1 MTLINLDYNLED
13 VSDSFELLPESQYF
27 ARLDSCTLMQSST
40 GKPMLQMIWI
50 VIDGEF
56 EGRKLFD
63 YVVLSVD
70 WKVKQYCNMA
80 GIESGSQLN
89 TNDFEGIEALI
100 NVIQEERT
108 DGKGLGNKIK
118 DFTVSE

>member
-13 VSDSFELLPESQYF
+13 VSDSFEPLPESQYF
-27 ARLDSCTLMQSST
+27 AKLTECTLMKSAS
-40 GKPMLQMIWI
+40 GKDMLKVVWV

-70 WKVKQYCNMA
+70 WKVKQYCTMA
-80 GIESGSQLN
+80 GIESGTQLD
-89 TNDFEGIEALI
+89 TNDFEGIEALL
-100 NVIQEERT
+100 NVTQEERT
-108 DGKGLGNKIK
+108 DGKGISNRIK
-118 DFTVSE
+118 DFTTSE

>member
-13 VSDSFELLPESQYF
+13 VNDSFEPLPESQYF
-27 ARLDSCTLMQSST
+27 ARLDTCELMQSST
-40 GKPMLQMIWI
+40 GKPMLKMTWV

-63 YVVLSVD
+63 YVVLTVD

-80 GIESGSQLN
+80 GIESGSQLD
-89 TNDFEGIEALI
+89 TKDFEGIEALI

-108 DGKGLGNKIK
+108 DGKGISNRIK